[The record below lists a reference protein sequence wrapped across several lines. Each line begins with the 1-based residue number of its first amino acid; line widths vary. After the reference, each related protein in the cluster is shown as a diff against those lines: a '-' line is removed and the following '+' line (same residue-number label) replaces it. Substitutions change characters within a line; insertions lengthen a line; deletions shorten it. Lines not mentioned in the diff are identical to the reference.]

1 MALVWARPVP
11 LLRVHLGHAYAHFAI
26 NLVNRFVRRQLRRAY
41 MDVDML
47 VLDADLLGAL
57 ELLGSLAEGVF
68 IGPLMPVDR
77 AMKVVR

>member
-1 MALVWARPVP
+1 
-11 LLRVHLGHAYAHFAI
+11 
-26 NLVNRFVRRQLRRAY
+26 